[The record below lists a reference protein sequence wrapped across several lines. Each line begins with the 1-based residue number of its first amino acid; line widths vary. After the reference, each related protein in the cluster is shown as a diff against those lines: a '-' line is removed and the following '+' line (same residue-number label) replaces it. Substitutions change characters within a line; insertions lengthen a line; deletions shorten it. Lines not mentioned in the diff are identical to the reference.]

1 MSIAA
6 VVMLA
11 SIQYIEK
18 IIEEIPKLSIKHTL
32 EIFLPIPTICY
43 FHTFIFLYYQLTF
56 TITAFVSAALLA
68 IMSISGE

>member
-32 EIFLPIPTICY
+32 EIFLPIPI
-43 FHTFIFLYYQLTF
+43 IESSASSL
-56 TITAFVSAALLA
+56 ASVSAALLA

>member
-6 VVMLA
+6 VVMLT

-32 EIFLPIPTICY
+32 EIFLSIPVIEPSAS
-43 FHTFIFLYYQLTF
+43 LL
-56 TITAFVSAALLA
+56 ASVSAALLA
-68 IMSISGE
+68 ITSISGE

>member
-32 EIFLPIPTICY
+32 EIFLPIPI
-43 FHTFIFLYYQLTF
+43 IPQIRNL
-56 TITAFVSAALLA
+56 
-68 IMSISGE
+68 